1 MSHEIPLSLG
11 AEAFLCCRTQHG
23 QYRYA
28 RACSPCRGRRAHHAW
43 KDRVGNWDIPRL
55 ADGKM
60 PPRSASGRRRAVADD
75 VRAREVGRGHSS
87 WEIGEQGGAIRRG
100 AGGAKGRGQGEC
112 WPATHALDPEP
123 GCACHWRWPH
133 THHRI
138 RDEASGPEVGA
149 VCGKA
154 ARTDLCGGRGA
165 ILVPTATASLEIG
178 CCRFR
183 HRFRLIFECRSRAS
197 PTSACHAACAASMRL
212 CPRGPTSPFDR
223 VCKVA
228 RGQCIPHQTPRA
240 TLPTLRWA

>member
-1 MSHEIPLSLG
+1 LSHEIPLSLG

-133 THHRI
+133 TRHRPAME
-138 RDEASGPEVGA
+138 R
-149 VCGKA
+149 
-154 ARTDLCGGRGA
+154 RTRGGSRMRESRTYGSVRGA
-165 ILVPTATASLEIG
+165 GSNPRPYRDRITG
-178 CCRFR
+178 R
-183 HRFRLIFECRSRAS
+183 
-197 PTSACHAACAASMRL
+197 CH
-212 CPRGPTSPFDR
+212 GP
-223 VCKVA
+223 
-228 RGQCIPHQTPRA
+228 
-240 TLPTLRWA
+240 